1 MVMGLSGIEIFKK
14 LPKTNCGKCGVP
26 TCLAFAM
33 KLATGQAELDACP
46 DIPDAVKEEI
56 GEASAPP
63 VRTVIIGTGDR
74 AVKLGGETVLFR
86 HEKRFENPPAFTLL
100 LSDNMDEA
108 EITTRLKKFNDTVY
122 ERVGVVLRPELVA
135 IKAESGDASRFGT
148 LVEKVCNETDAG
160 LVLMNED
167 TEALSQVARSCSN
180 RKPLLYAANKD
191 NFETI
196 GNLAKELSCP
206 LVVKAGNL
214 EELFKVSEKLIAMGL
229 KDLVLDSGA
238 RSARQAFEDQI
249 IIRRSALLKKSKPF
263 GFPTIVFPCEMADNL
278 MKETMIACQMTA
290 KYGGVIVMS
299 EIEGHSIF
307 PLLLASMNIFTD
319 PQRPMA
325 VEQKIYEIGATNESS
340 PVLITGNF
348 SLTYFIVSGE
358 IDSSRVPSYLLIKDT
373 EGLSVL
379 TAWAAGKFAADTVAT
394 FVKKSGIEEKVKHR
408 KLVIPGYLATI
419 SGELEEELPDWEILI
434 GPREASHLPAYLKQ
448 LKI

>member
-1 MVMGLSGIEIFKK
+1 MGLSGIEIFKK

-33 KLATGQAELDACP
+33 KLAAGQAELDACP
-46 DIPDAVKEEI
+46 DISDDVKEEI

-63 VRTVIIGTGDR
+63 VKSVVIGTGDR

-100 LSDNMDEA
+100 LSDNMDET
-108 EITTRLKKFNDTVY
+108 EITSRLKKFNDTVY

-135 IKAESGDASRFGT
+135 IKAESGDASKFGA

-167 TEALSQVARSCSN
+167 TDALSQAARSCSN

-191 NFETI
+191 NLEPM

-206 LVVKAGNL
+206 LAVKGSNL
-214 EELFKVSEKLIAMGL
+214 EELSEVSEKLIAMGL

-238 RSARQAFEDQI
+238 RTAKQAFEDQI
-249 IIRRSALLKKSKPF
+249 IIRRAALLKKFKPF

-278 MKETMIACQMTA
+278 IKETMIACQMTA

-299 EIEGHSIF
+299 EIEGHSVF

-325 VEQKIYEIGATNESS
+325 VDQKIYELGATDENS

-358 IDSSRVPSYLLIKDT
+358 IDASRVPSYLLIKDT

-448 LKI
+448 WSAD

>member
-1 MVMGLSGIEIFKK
+1 MGLSGIEIYKK

-33 KLATGQAELDACP
+33 KLAAGQAELDACP
-46 DIPDAVKEEI
+46 DIPDDVKEEI

-63 VRTVIIGTGDR
+63 VRTVVIGTGDR

-100 LSDNMDEA
+100 LSDTMDESTISA
-108 EITTRLKKFNDTVY
+108 KLAKFKETTY
-122 ERVGVVLRPELVA
+122 ERVGVILRPALVA
-135 IKAESGDASRFGT
+135 VKGESGDASKFGA
-148 LVEKVCNETDAG
+148 LVEKVCGETDAG

-167 TEALSQVARSCSN
+167 TEALSQAAKACSD
-180 RKPLLYAANKD
+180 RKPLLYAATKD
-191 NFETI
+191 NTEAL

-206 LVVKAGNL
+206 LAVKGNNL
-214 EELFKVSEKLIAMGL
+214 EELAEVSEKLIGMGL

-238 RSARQAFEDQI
+238 RTSAKALEDQI
-249 IIRRSALLKKSKPF
+249 VIRRSALMKKFKPF
-263 GFPTIVFPCEMADNL
+263 GFPTIVFPCEITDNP
-278 MKETMIACQMTA
+278 MKEAMIACQMVA
-290 KYGGVIVMS
+290 KYGSIIVLS
-299 EIEGHSIF
+299 EIEGHSLF

-325 VEQKIYEIGATNESS
+325 VDQKIYEMGAPDENS

-358 IDSSRVPSYLLIKDT
+358 IDASRVSSYLLVKDT

-379 TAWAAGKFAADTVAT
+379 TAWAAGKFAADTIAP
-394 FVKKSGIEEKVKHR
+394 FVKKCGIEDKVKHR

-448 LKI
+448 WSA

>member
-1 MVMGLSGIEIFKK
+1 MGLSGIEIYKK

-33 KLATGQAELDACP
+33 KLAAGQAELDACP
-46 DIPDAVKEEI
+46 DIPDDVKEEI

-63 VRTVIIGTGDR
+63 VRTVVIGTGDR

-100 LSDNMDEA
+100 LSDSMDEA
-108 EITTRLKKFNDTVY
+108 TISAKLAKFKETTYD
-122 ERVGVVLRPELVA
+122 RVGVVLRPELVA
-135 IKAESGDASRFGT
+135 VKGESGDAAKFGA
-148 LVEKVCNETDAG
+148 LVEKVCNETDVG

-167 TEALSQVARSCSN
+167 TEALSQVAKACSD
-180 RKPLLYAANKD
+180 RKPLLYAATKD
-191 NFETI
+191 NAEI
-196 GNLAKELSCP
+196 LGNLAKELSCP
-206 LVVKAGNL
+206 LAVKGNNL
-214 EELFKVSEKLIAMGL
+214 EELAEVSEKLIGMGL
-229 KDLVLDSGA
+229 KDLILDSGA
-238 RSARQAFEDQI
+238 RTSGKALEDQI
-249 IIRRSALLKKSKPF
+249 IIRRSALMKKFKPF
-263 GFPTIVFPCEMADNL
+263 GFPTIVFPCEITDNP
-278 MKETMIACQMTA
+278 MKETMIACQMVA
-290 KYGGVIVMS
+290 KYGSIIVLS
-299 EIEGHSIF
+299 EIEGHSLF

-325 VEQKIYEIGATNESS
+325 VEQKIYEMGAPDENS

-358 IDSSRVPSYLLIKDT
+358 IDASRVPSYLLIKDT

-379 TAWAAGKFAADTVAT
+379 TAWAAGKFAADTIAP
-394 FVKKSGIEEKVKHR
+394 FIKKSGIEDKVKHR

-448 LKI
+448 WSA

>member
-1 MVMGLSGIEIFKK
+1 MGLSGIEIYKK

-33 KLATGQAELDACP
+33 KLAAGQAELDACP
-46 DIPDAVKEEI
+46 DISDDVKEEI

-63 VRTVIIGTGDR
+63 VRTVVIGTGDR

-100 LSDNMDEA
+100 LSDSMDEA
-108 EITTRLKKFNDTVY
+108 TIASKLGKFKETTY

-135 IKAESGDASRFGT
+135 IKGESGDATAFGA
-148 LVEKVCNETDAG
+148 LVEKVCNETDTG

-167 TEALSQVARSCSN
+167 TEALSQAAKACSD
-180 RKPLLYAANKD
+180 RKPLLYAATRENV
-191 NFETI
+191 ETM

-206 LVVKAGNL
+206 LAVKGNNL
-214 EELFKVSEKLIAMGL
+214 DELAEVSEKLIGMGL

-238 RSARQAFEDQI
+238 RTSGKALEDQI
-249 IIRRSALLKKSKPF
+249 IIRRSALMKKFKPF
-263 GFPTIVFPCEMADNL
+263 GFSTIVFPCEMTDNP
-278 MKETMIACQMTA
+278 MKETMIACQMVA
-290 KYGGVIVMS
+290 KYGGVIVLS

-325 VEQKIYEIGATNESS
+325 VEQKIYEIGAPNESS

-358 IDSSRVPSYLLIKDT
+358 VESSRVPSHLLVKDT

-379 TAWAAGKFAADTVAT
+379 TAWAAGKFGADTIAP
-394 FVKKSGIEEKVKHR
+394 FVKKSGIEDMVKHR

-448 LKI
+448 WSA